1 MTAPTDALGTAGPE
15 LIFVPPGETFAATF
29 SISVL

>member
-1 MTAPTDALGTAGPE
+1 MTAPTDALITGGNQLT
-15 LIFVPPGETFAATF
+15 FVPSGETFAATF